1 MESGMTTFQ
10 LVCLV
15 LFLLA
20 LAAAYRDTLLRFLK
34 RAGAPVSKEHSPEVK
49 PSIAVSLVNDILAV
63 TELRD
68 RLSAEG
74 CKDGVEACTTLLR
87 VIVEYDQP
95 SKGVV

>member
-1 MESGMTTFQ
+1 MTTFQ
-10 LVCLV
+10 FVCSV
-15 LFLLA
+15 IFLLV
-20 LAAAYRDTLLRFLK
+20 LAAAYKDQLLALLT
-34 RAGAPVSKEHSPEVK
+34 RARKAAPADANAPEVK

-74 CKDGVEACTTLLR
+74 CKEGVEACTTLLR